1 MLNKIITP
9 NSNNSSNEDELDLLK
24 VNEVKYRQTP
34 FWSRVLLLS
43 ISGSVLFGF
52 IYACIARIDEV
63 VMAKGEL
70 QAFGAERPIKANIS
84 GLISEI
90 SVKEG
95 DFVKKGQL
103 LLKFD
108 TRVLNI
114 QQMSLD
120 DKLQSLKRSYKIES
134 KINQQLSKL
143 SLEGAISALDALRQ
157 ENKLQEIEASIAQ
170 VESRIKELNI
180 EIAKIHLRSPLD
192 GRVFNLIPASTGY
205 AASIGETLLKIV
217 PLGDL
222 EAKIFISNSDIGF
235 VSPNMKAKVRVD
247 AYPFTQFGSINGEI
261 RSIGDEVLQANS
273 TYPFS
278 RFPAYISLDKQFLE
292 SEGIKYKIR
301 SGQSVSANIIVRD
314 KPIIS
319 IITNTIEQA
328 FDSLRG
334 IKSDR

>member
-1 MLNKIITP
+1 M
-9 NSNNSSNEDELDLLK
+9 
-24 VNEVKYRQTP
+24 
-34 FWSRVLLLS
+34 
-43 ISGSVLFGF
+43 
-52 IYACIARIDEV
+52 
-63 VMAKGEL
+63 
-70 QAFGAERPIKANIS
+70 
-84 GLISEI
+84 ISEI

-95 DFVKKGQL
+95 DVVSKGQL

-114 QQMSLD
+114 QRVSLNE
-120 DKLQSLKRSYKIES
+120 KLKSLKRSYKIES
-134 KINQQLSKL
+134 NINQRLTEL
-143 SLEGAISALDALRQ
+143 AFEGAISSLEALRQ
-157 ENKLQEIEASIAQ
+157 ENKLQEIEASISQ
-170 VESRIKELNI
+170 VEARISELNI
-180 EIAKIHLRSPLD
+180 EIAKIHLRAPLD

-205 AASIGETLLKIV
+205 AATNGETLLKIV
-217 PLGDL
+217 PVGDL

-235 VSPNMKAKVRVD
+235 VSPSMKAKVRVD
-247 AYPFTQFGSINGEI
+247 AYPFTQFGSIDGKI

-278 RFPAYISLDKQFLE
+278 RFPAYISLDNQYLE
-292 SEGIKYKIR
+292 KEGIKYKVR
-301 SGQSVSANIIVRD
+301 SGQSVSVNIIVRD